1 MSISIPKL
9 DRCEY
14 LTEKTLDGEPR
25 RARRG
30 VVGLLHAAAD
40 PRSEETA
47 PVTPEKRSCSNGCKT
62 STRCAC
68 TIHRK
73 AVCRPEARKCRREG
87 GEHATLSGTAVFCYA
102 EPRRGAKC
110 RTIAFAEAAMEFDPT
125 TLVATPKNW
134 LETR

>member
-1 MSISIPKL
+1 DQQDHLTRGTRWASNAAAMSISIPKL

-47 PVTPEKRSCSNGCKT
+47 PVTPEKRGCSNGCKT
-62 STRCAC
+62 STRCAG
-68 TIHRK
+68 TLHRK
-73 AVCRPEARKCRREG
+73 AVCRAGARWRTRLRSVGRSDRKARR
-87 GEHATLSGTAVFCYA
+87 
-102 EPRRGAKC
+102 P
-110 RTIAFAEAAMEFDPT
+110 
-125 TLVATPKNW
+125 
-134 LETR
+134 